1 VTHAIDKPG
10 LIRLLEAPLA
20 ALGYE
25 LVDIDLRVGSNGLLR
40 LYIDAEGGVT
50 LDDCELASRQ
60 ISAFLDV
67 EDPMPGRYVLEVS
80 SPGIERRLRTVEHF
94 RRFVNEEVKIQL
106 ARPQDGRR
114 RFRGRLTDVDEEA
127 ISVVVD
133 GVACRLPFED
143 IAMATLVP
151 QL

>member
-1 VTHAIDKPG
+1 VTQAIDKAG

-25 LVDIDLRVGSNGLLR
+25 LVDLDLRMGRNGLLR
-40 LYIDAEGGVT
+40 LYIDREGGVT
-50 LDDCELASRQ
+50 LDDCEHVSRQ

-114 RFRGRLTDVDEEA
+114 
-127 ISVVVD
+127 
-133 GVACRLPFED
+133 
-143 IAMATLVP
+143 
-151 QL
+151 